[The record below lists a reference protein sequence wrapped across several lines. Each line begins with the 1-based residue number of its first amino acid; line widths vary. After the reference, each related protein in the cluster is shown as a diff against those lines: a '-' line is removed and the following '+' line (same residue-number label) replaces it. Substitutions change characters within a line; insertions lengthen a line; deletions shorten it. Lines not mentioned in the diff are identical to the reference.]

1 MNKLTLLALSSE
13 TTSGHSV
20 RYDVK
25 ISGGGGL
32 SMCSLHRFSHVKL
45 CETNIQ

>member
-1 MNKLTLLALSSE
+1 MNKLTLLGLSSE

-25 ISGGGGL
+25 ISGVGFSPCVPYIGL
-32 SMCSLHRFSHVKL
+32 VM
-45 CETNIQ
+45 